1 MKKFSSFMKR
11 GGLVACALLLAF
23 ALDFA
28 LAHSGWIRDS
38 GYFWLDDFEITQRQH
53 PEEVWERVIYG
64 SSELTS
70 GYREDLSRSGYVNM
84 GMDYAT
90 IVDLVEILEGGHIQV
105 GSELVLALNWGALC
119 DTLETNPT
127 YEWHRAWYEPYF
139 YFQRDRIAGLV
150 TDTFRAL
157 MGAGEFR
164 APQWLTQEKAYYYG
178 HMTQAELEERVA
190 RLHELYLAGGVAD
203 FQENLAAL
211 AEVFAFCDDNGI
223 RVRALWLPENPAV
236 ALDSVDVEVRE
247 AARQVCQ
254 DHGVEFYDMTD
265 ALAADCFY
273 DTGHMEYEYGAVVFT
288 EVLDPWLL
296 S

>member
-1 MKKFSSFMKR
+1 MKIIQFMKR

-28 LAHSGWIRDS
+28 LARSGWVRDS

-53 PEEVWERVIYG
+53 PEEVWDRVIYG

-70 GYREDLSRSGYVNM
+70 GYREDLSQSGYVNM

-90 IVDLVEILEGGHIQV
+90 IVDLVEILEDGHIEV

-157 MGAGEFR
+157 IGAGEFR
-164 APQWLTQEKAYYYG
+164 SPQWLNQEKAYYYG
-178 HMTQAELEERVA
+178 HMTQEELEERVV
-190 RLHELYLAGGVAD
+190 RLHELYLAGGLED

-211 AEVFAFCDDNGI
+211 PEVFAFCQANDI

-236 ALDSVDVEVRE
+236 PLDSVDVEVRE
-247 AARQVCQ
+247 AARGVCQ
-254 DHGVEFYDMTD
+254 SHGVEFYDMTD
-265 ALAADCFY
+265 ALPADCFY

-288 EVLDPWLL
+288 EVLDQWLL